1 MNYSKVTHAEDFAAK
16 MLRKARM
23 AALETLRRGVGQG
36 RQVRKGPKAVTAME
50 TGGQN
55 AATDLTAAVSP
66 NRPMLRRERTTAI
79 TSEAKTFNNYMSFE
93 QDLWNRRMKQSKH
106 APRTRIY

>member
-36 RQVRKGPKAVTAME
+36 RQGPQRAGSRRLANSSIIRILAIVIDASFDRW
-50 TGGQN
+50 TG
-55 AATDLTAAVSP
+55 DLTHTGPIYEEGV
-66 NRPMLRRERTTAI
+66 NRVTLEI
-79 TSEAKTFNNYMSFE
+79 N
-93 QDLWNRRMKQSKH
+93 L
-106 APRTRIY
+106 